1 MLNFGTKLNLFCIRA
16 DDFWMEDDT
25 AKIKSINFS
34 QILLADPGPSLLH
47 RCAAKIFPCRC
58 SEISTFTIL
67 TLPYGKERIGIPL
80 WLLLSAREFGKVDV
94 AAKLSWGV
102 NI

>member
-1 MLNFGTKLNLFCIRA
+1 
-16 DDFWMEDDT
+16 MEDDT

-67 TLPYGKERIGIPL
+67 TLAYNMNLNSDPEQNYIYR
-80 WLLLSAREFGKVDV
+80 DM
-94 AAKLSWGV
+94 V
-102 NI
+102 NKRQETIKIINKTN